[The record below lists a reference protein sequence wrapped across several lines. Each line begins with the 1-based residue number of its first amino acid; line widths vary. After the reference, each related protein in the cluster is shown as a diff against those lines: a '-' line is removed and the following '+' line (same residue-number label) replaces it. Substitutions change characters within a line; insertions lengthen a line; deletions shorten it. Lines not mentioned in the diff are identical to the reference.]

1 MKEIRRPWVPMVQAR
16 GCEAGSKFVR
26 RVTAHSSV
34 GSSRVVMGWKRVSSK
49 ALESQLGYTDSE
61 RHLAE

>member
-1 MKEIRRPWVPMVQAR
+1 MVQAR